1 MWPNPQFPID
11 LVTYTKEILNAKLY
25 YFGSVNKYDWEGIN
39 CQSKADSR
47 KKIEKN
53 NITIAFMSCMLKKKK
68 TYPAHVS
75 KNNSKRE
82 KEVII
87 FIIVKRY

>member
-53 NITIAFMSCMLKKKK
+53 NITISFVLHAKKEKNISCSYFKK
-68 TYPAHVS
+68 
-75 KNNSKRE
+75 
-82 KEVII
+82 
-87 FIIVKRY
+87 